1 MNQAI
6 KVRCNGPNQHVNEVD
21 LAVALLEVP
30 ITRQADFSATDVPER
45 IVLRCHE
52 CTEGKVIVTREMIE
66 DARRRNPL
74 R

>member
-1 MNQAI
+1 MGQVI
-6 KVRCNGPNQHVNEVD
+6 KVRCNGPNKHVNEVD

-30 ITRQADFSATDVPER
+30 ITRQADFSAADLPAR

-66 DARRRNPL
+66 DARQRRSP
-74 R
+74 